1 MQGGAARRLIW
12 VPIIHTQE
20 DLGGLTKTVRRLYTK
35 VGRHKWRDHQRAV
48 DQIWANICVELEK
61 VSVDYSQVRL
71 YQDGL
76 PCCGHE
82 EEIVRDLA
90 RSGSRNYQILLEM
103 MAKGARIMG
112 TESAQ
117 LLVEE
122 YELSRQALQA
132 ACSGRESTAA
142 QRTASDHT
150 LERRDR
156 YIAERISQTLLPG
169 ETGLV
174 FLGLLHSLDGLL
186 AADIEVT
193 KLNLT
198 SPASPGNAGHHEM
211 EEP

>member
-1 MQGGAARRLIW
+1 MQGSAARRLIW

-20 DLGGLTKTVRRLYTK
+20 DLGGLGETVRHLYAQ
-35 VGRHKWRDHQRAV
+35 VGPRKWRDHQRAV

-61 VSVDYSQVRL
+61 LAVDYSKVRV

-90 RSGSRNYQILLEM
+90 RTRSRNYQIVLEL

-112 TESAQ
+112 TESAE

-132 ACSGRESTAA
+132 ACSGREPTAA
-142 QRTASDHT
+142 QREASDHT

-156 YIAERISQTLLPG
+156 YIAERIGQTLLPG
-169 ETGLV
+169 ETGLL

-193 KLNLT
+193 KLN
-198 SPASPGNAGHHEM
+198 PAPLASRGNAGRHEM
-211 EEP
+211 KEP